1 MENIELIGIVLTA
14 ASMMAALVVWVIKAV
29 VAPLRVSLDNNSAV
43 MERVLAKLDAH
54 DEAIDNHGNRITR
67 IETKHKMIHGETD

>member
-1 MENIELIGIVLTA
+1 MVNLEMIGIVLTA
-14 ASMMAALVVWVIKAV
+14 VSMMAALVVWVIKAV

-54 DEAIDNHGNRITR
+54 DEAIDDHGNRITK
-67 IETKHKMIHGETD
+67 IETAHEHFHGR

>member
-1 MENIELIGIVLTA
+1 MPNLELIAVVLTA

-54 DEAIDNHGNRITR
+54 DDVLDEHGNRITR